1 MEAEKQ
7 SIFIQLDGNL
17 YRSDHLDPC
26 VLYFT
31 LFDVP
36 NRSAKIQSGSGLD
49 PEGRQRASAGPNIH
63 RKKNTSPSDTKKQE
77 DQQDQLLKKVNT
89 YIKDNHLKAQ
99 MTAKR
104 DERGV
109 VLVLQEA
116 VLFDTGEAKV
126 LKNAETLLHQI
137 AVLLQTI
144 PNDIQVEGH
153 TDSRNI
159 STYRYPSNW
168 ELSAARASGV
178 IQYFTSKEKLPS
190 KRFIAVGYADTKPV
204 KDNKTNEHMKENR
217 RVEIVI
223 KNQKRPLRKGRFLLC
238 SLLFRTYRI

>member
-1 MEAEKQ
+1 
-7 SIFIQLDGNL
+7 
-17 YRSDHLDPC
+17 
-26 VLYFT
+26 
-31 LFDVP
+31 
-36 NRSAKIQSGSGLD
+36 
-49 PEGRQRASAGPNIH
+49 
-63 RKKNTSPSDTKKQE
+63 
-77 DQQDQLLKKVNT
+77 
-89 YIKDNHLKAQ
+89 

-223 KNQKRPLRKGRFLLC
+223 KK
-238 SLLFRTYRI
+238 

>member
-1 MEAEKQ
+1 MKLRRERFERR
-7 SIFIQLDGNL
+7 N
-17 YRSDHLDPC
+17 
-26 VLYFT
+26 
-31 LFDVP
+31 
-36 NRSAKIQSGSGLD
+36 GSGKNNQSSSSWMVTFTDLITLILVFFILLFSMSQID
-49 PEGRQRASAGPNIH
+49 LQKFKAAVDSIQKEGNGLQPDQTSIEN
-63 RKKNTSPSDTKKQE
+63 KNPSPSDAKKQE

-137 AVLLQTI
+137 AVLLHTI

-223 KNQKRPLRKGRFLLC
+223 KKSKTT
-238 SLLFRTYRI
+238 SS

>member
-1 MEAEKQ
+1 MKLRRERFERRKNSQSSSSWMVTFTDLITLVLVFFILLFSMSQIDLQKFKAAVDSIQKEGGGLQPDQTSIEKKKTPPSEA
-7 SIFIQLDGNL
+7 
-17 YRSDHLDPC
+17 
-26 VLYFT
+26 
-31 LFDVP
+31 
-36 NRSAKIQSGSGLD
+36 
-49 PEGRQRASAGPNIH
+49 
-63 RKKNTSPSDTKKQE
+63 KKQA

-104 DERGV
+104 YERGV

-223 KNQKRPLRKGRFLLC
+223 KKSKTT
-238 SLLFRTYRI
+238 SS

>member
-1 MEAEKQ
+1 MKLRRE
-7 SIFIQLDGNL
+7 
-17 YRSDHLDPC
+17 R
-26 VLYFT
+26 
-31 LFDVP
+31 FDRR
-36 NRSAKIQSGSGLD
+36 NGSGKNSHSSSSWMVTFSDLITLILVFFILLFSMSQID
-49 PEGRQRASAGPNIH
+49 LQKFKAAVDSIQKEGGGLQPDQTSIE
-63 RKKNTSPSDTKKQE
+63 KKNTSPADAKKQE

-89 YIKDNHLKAQ
+89 YIKHNHLKAQ

-116 VLFDTGEAKV
+116 VLFDSGEAKV

-223 KNQKRPLRKGRFLLC
+223 KK
-238 SLLFRTYRI
+238 

>member
-1 MEAEKQ
+1 MKLRRE
-7 SIFIQLDGNL
+7 
-17 YRSDHLDPC
+17 R
-26 VLYFT
+26 
-31 LFDVP
+31 FDRR
-36 NRSAKIQSGSGLD
+36 NGSGKNSHSSSSWMVTFSDLITLILVFFILLFSMSQID
-49 PEGRQRASAGPNIH
+49 LQKFKAAVDSIQKEGGGLQPDQTSIE
-63 RKKNTSPSDTKKQE
+63 KKNTSPADAKKQE

-223 KNQKRPLRKGRFLLC
+223 KK
-238 SLLFRTYRI
+238 

>member
-1 MEAEKQ
+1 MKLRRERFERR
-7 SIFIQLDGNL
+7 N
-17 YRSDHLDPC
+17 
-26 VLYFT
+26 
-31 LFDVP
+31 
-36 NRSAKIQSGSGLD
+36 GSGKNSHSSSNWMVTFSDLITLILVFFILLFSMSQID
-49 PEGRQRASAGPNIH
+49 LQKFKAAVDSIQKEGGGLQPGQTSIE
-63 RKKNTSPSDTKKQE
+63 KKGTSPADAKKQE

-89 YIKDNHLKAQ
+89 YIKDNHLKTQ

-116 VLFDTGEAKV
+116 VLFDSGEAKV

-223 KNQKRPLRKGRFLLC
+223 KK
-238 SLLFRTYRI
+238 

>member
-1 MEAEKQ
+1 MKLRRERFERRKNSQSSSSWMVTFTDLITLVLVFFILLFSMSQIDLQKFKAAVDSIQKEGGGLQPDQTSIEKKKTPPSEA
-7 SIFIQLDGNL
+7 
-17 YRSDHLDPC
+17 
-26 VLYFT
+26 
-31 LFDVP
+31 
-36 NRSAKIQSGSGLD
+36 
-49 PEGRQRASAGPNIH
+49 
-63 RKKNTSPSDTKKQE
+63 KKQA

-223 KNQKRPLRKGRFLLC
+223 KKSKTT
-238 SLLFRTYRI
+238 SS

>member
-1 MEAEKQ
+1 MKLRRERFERRNGNGKNSQSSSSWMVTFTDLITLILVFFILLFSMSQIDLQKFKAAVDSIQKDGGGLQPDQTSIEK
-7 SIFIQLDGNL
+7 
-17 YRSDHLDPC
+17 
-26 VLYFT
+26 
-31 LFDVP
+31 
-36 NRSAKIQSGSGLD
+36 
-49 PEGRQRASAGPNIH
+49 
-63 RKKNTSPSDTKKQE
+63 KKTPPSDAKKQA

-204 KDNKTNEHMKENR
+204 EDNKTNEHMKENR

-223 KNQKRPLRKGRFLLC
+223 KKSKTT
-238 SLLFRTYRI
+238 SS

>member
-1 MEAEKQ
+1 MKLRRERFERR
-7 SIFIQLDGNL
+7 N
-17 YRSDHLDPC
+17 
-26 VLYFT
+26 
-31 LFDVP
+31 
-36 NRSAKIQSGSGLD
+36 GSGKNRQSSSNWMVTFTDLITLILVFFILLFSMSQID
-49 PEGRQRASAGPNIH
+49 LQKFKAAVESIQKEGGTLQPDQTSVEKKAETSA
-63 RKKNTSPSDTKKQE
+63 DAKKQE
-77 DQQDQLLKKVNT
+77 DQQDQLLKRVNT
-89 YIKDNHLKAQ
+89 YIKDHHLKAQ

-116 VLFDTGEAKV
+116 VLFDSGEAKV

-223 KNQKRPLRKGRFLLC
+223 KKSKTT
-238 SLLFRTYRI
+238 SS

>member
-1 MEAEKQ
+1 MKLRRERFDRRNGSGKNSHSSSSWMVTFSDLITLILVFFILLFSMSQIDLQKFKAAVD
-7 SIFIQLDGNL
+7 SIQ
-17 YRSDHLDPC
+17 
-26 VLYFT
+26 
-31 LFDVP
+31 
-36 NRSAKIQSGSGLD
+36 KEGSGLQPD
-49 PEGRQRASAGPNIH
+49 QTSIE
-63 RKKNTSPSDTKKQE
+63 KKDTSPAGAKKQE

-116 VLFDTGEAKV
+116 ALFDSGEAKV

-137 AVLLQTI
+137 AVFLQAI

-223 KNQKRPLRKGRFLLC
+223 KK
-238 SLLFRTYRI
+238 

>member
-1 MEAEKQ
+1 MKLRRERR
-7 SIFIQLDGNL
+7 N
-17 YRSDHLDPC
+17 
-26 VLYFT
+26 
-31 LFDVP
+31 
-36 NRSAKIQSGSGLD
+36 GSGKNSQSSSSWIVTFSDLITLILVFFILLFSMSQID
-49 PEGRQRASAGPNIH
+49 LQKFKAAVHSIQKEDGGHQPDQTSKVKKDASPADE
-63 RKKNTSPSDTKKQE
+63 KKKE
-77 DQQDQLLKKVNT
+77 DQQDQLFKKVNT
-89 YIKDNHLKAQ
+89 YIKDNHLNAQ

-116 VLFDTGEAKV
+116 VLFDSGEAKV
-126 LKNAETLLHQI
+126 LKNAESLLHQI
-137 AVLLQTI
+137 AVLLQAL

-190 KRFIAVGYADTKPV
+190 KRLIAVGYADTKPV

-223 KNQKRPLRKGRFLLC
+223 KKSKTT
-238 SLLFRTYRI
+238 SS

>member
-1 MEAEKQ
+1 MKLRRERFERRNGNGKNNQ
-7 SIFIQLDGNL
+7 SSSGWMVTFTDLVTLILVFFIL
-17 YRSDHLDPC
+17 
-26 VLYFT
+26 
-31 LFDVP
+31 LFSMSQIDLQKFKAAV
-36 NRSAKIQSGSGLD
+36 NSIQKEGSGLQ
-49 PEGRQRASAGPNIH
+49 PEQTAIDQKDTPSA
-63 RKKNTSPSDTKKQE
+63 DAKKQE
-77 DQQDQLLKKVNT
+77 NQQDQLLQKVNT
-89 YIKDNHLKAQ
+89 YIQEHQLKAK

-116 VLFDTGEAKV
+116 VLFDSGEAKV
-126 LKNAETLLHQI
+126 LENAETLLHQI

-223 KNQKRPLRKGRFLLC
+223 KKSKTT
-238 SLLFRTYRI
+238 SS

>member
-1 MEAEKQ
+1 MKLRRDRFERRNGNGKNNQ
-7 SIFIQLDGNL
+7 SSSGWMVTFTDLVTLILVFFIL
-17 YRSDHLDPC
+17 
-26 VLYFT
+26 
-31 LFDVP
+31 LFSMSQIDLQKFKAAVD
-36 NRSAKIQSGSGLD
+36 SIQKEGSGLQPD
-49 PEGRQRASAGPNIH
+49 QTAIDQ
-63 RKKNTSPSDTKKQE
+63 KDTPSSDAKKQE
-77 DQQDQLLKKVNT
+77 NQQDQLLQKVNT
-89 YIKDNHLKAQ
+89 YIQEHQLNAK

-116 VLFDTGEAKV
+116 VLFDSGEAKV
-126 LKNAETLLHQI
+126 LENAETLLHQI

-178 IQYFTSKEKLPS
+178 IQYFTAKEKLPS

-223 KNQKRPLRKGRFLLC
+223 KKSKTT
-238 SLLFRTYRI
+238 SS

>member
-1 MEAEKQ
+1 MKLRRE
-7 SIFIQLDGNL
+7 
-17 YRSDHLDPC
+17 R
-26 VLYFT
+26 
-31 LFDVP
+31 FDRR
-36 NRSAKIQSGSGLD
+36 NGSGKNSHSSSSWMVTFSDLITLILVFFILLFSMSQID
-49 PEGRQRASAGPNIH
+49 LQKFKAAVDSIQKEGGGLQPDQTSIE
-63 RKKNTSPSDTKKQE
+63 KKNTSPADAKKQE

-116 VLFDTGEAKV
+116 VLFVSGEAKV

-223 KNQKRPLRKGRFLLC
+223 KK
-238 SLLFRTYRI
+238 

>member
-1 MEAEKQ
+1 MKLRRERFERRK
-7 SIFIQLDGNL
+7 
-17 YRSDHLDPC
+17 
-26 VLYFT
+26 
-31 LFDVP
+31 
-36 NRSAKIQSGSGLD
+36 GSGKNRRSSSSWLVTFSD
-49 PEGRQRASAGPNIH
+49 LITLILVFFILLFSMSQIDLQKFKAAVESIQKEGGGIQPDQTSIE
-63 RKKNTSPSDTKKQE
+63 KKNTSPANAKKQK

-89 YIKDNHLKAQ
+89 YIKDHHLKAQ

-109 VLVLQEA
+109 VLVLQES
-116 VLFDTGEAKV
+116 VLFDSGEAKV
-126 LKNAETLLHQI
+126 LKNAETLLQQI
-137 AVLLQTI
+137 AVLLKTI

-159 STYRYPSNW
+159 ATYRYPSNW

-190 KRFIAVGYADTKPV
+190 TRFIAVGYADTKPV

-223 KNQKRPLRKGRFLLC
+223 KKSKTT
-238 SLLFRTYRI
+238 SS

>member
-1 MEAEKQ
+1 MKLRRE
-7 SIFIQLDGNL
+7 
-17 YRSDHLDPC
+17 R
-26 VLYFT
+26 
-31 LFDVP
+31 FDRR
-36 NRSAKIQSGSGLD
+36 NGSGKNSHSSSSWMVTFSDLITLILVFFILLFSMSQID
-49 PEGRQRASAGPNIH
+49 LQKFKAAVDSIQKEGGGLQPDQTSIE
-63 RKKNTSPSDTKKQE
+63 KKNTSPADAKKQE

-116 VLFDTGEAKV
+116 VLFDSGEAKV

-217 RVEIVI
+217 HMEIII
-223 KNQKRPLRKGRFLLC
+223 KK
-238 SLLFRTYRI
+238 

>member
-1 MEAEKQ
+1 MKLRRERFERRNGSGKNSQ
-7 SIFIQLDGNL
+7 SSSSWMVTFTDLITLILVFFIL
-17 YRSDHLDPC
+17 
-26 VLYFT
+26 
-31 LFDVP
+31 LFSMSQIDLQKFKTAVE
-36 NRSAKIQSGSGLD
+36 SIQKEGSGLQPD
-49 PEGRQRASAGPNIH
+49 QTSIE
-63 RKKNTSPSDTKKQE
+63 KKNTSRADAKKQE
-77 DQQDQLLKKVNT
+77 DQLLNKVNT
-89 YIKDNHLKAQ
+89 YIKDNHLNAL

-116 VLFDTGEAKV
+116 VLFDSGEAKV
-126 LKNAETLLHQI
+126 LKNAETLLHRI

-223 KNQKRPLRKGRFLLC
+223 KKSKTT
-238 SLLFRTYRI
+238 SS

>member
-1 MEAEKQ
+1 MKLRRERFERR
-7 SIFIQLDGNL
+7 N
-17 YRSDHLDPC
+17 
-26 VLYFT
+26 
-31 LFDVP
+31 
-36 NRSAKIQSGSGLD
+36 GSGKNSQSSSSWMVTFTDLITLILVFFILLFSMSQID
-49 PEGRQRASAGPNIH
+49 VQKFKAAVDSIQKEGGGLQPDQTSIE
-63 RKKNTSPSDTKKQE
+63 KKDTSPAYAEKQE

-89 YIKDNHLKAQ
+89 YIKDNHLKA
-99 MTAKR
+99 TAKR

-178 IQYFTSKEKLPS
+178 IQYFTSKENLPS

-223 KNQKRPLRKGRFLLC
+223 KKSKTT
-238 SLLFRTYRI
+238 SS

>member
-1 MEAEKQ
+1 MKLRRE
-7 SIFIQLDGNL
+7 
-17 YRSDHLDPC
+17 R
-26 VLYFT
+26 
-31 LFDVP
+31 FDRR
-36 NRSAKIQSGSGLD
+36 NGSGKNSHSSSSWMVTFSDLITLILVFFILLFSMSQID
-49 PEGRQRASAGPNIH
+49 LQKFKAAVDSIQKEGGGLQPDQTSIE
-63 RKKNTSPSDTKKQE
+63 KKNTSPADAKKQE

-116 VLFDTGEAKV
+116 VLFDSGEAKV

-223 KNQKRPLRKGRFLLC
+223 KK
-238 SLLFRTYRI
+238 

>member
-1 MEAEKQ
+1 M
-7 SIFIQLDGNL
+7 
-17 YRSDHLDPC
+17 
-26 VLYFT
+26 
-31 LFDVP
+31 
-36 NRSAKIQSGSGLD
+36 
-49 PEGRQRASAGPNIH
+49 
-63 RKKNTSPSDTKKQE
+63 
-77 DQQDQLLKKVNT
+77 NT
-89 YIKDNHLKAQ
+89 YIQEHQLKAK

-116 VLFDTGEAKV
+116 VLFDSGEAKV
-126 LKNAETLLHQI
+126 LENAETLLHQI
-137 AVLLQTI
+137 SVLLQTI

-223 KNQKRPLRKGRFLLC
+223 KKSKTT
-238 SLLFRTYRI
+238 SS

>member
-1 MEAEKQ
+1 MKLRRERFERR
-7 SIFIQLDGNL
+7 N
-17 YRSDHLDPC
+17 
-26 VLYFT
+26 
-31 LFDVP
+31 
-36 NRSAKIQSGSGLD
+36 GSGKNSQSSSNWMVTFTDLITLILVFFILLFSMSQID
-49 PEGRQRASAGPNIH
+49 LQKFKAAVDSIQKEGGGLQPDQTSVE
-63 RKKNTSPSDTKKQE
+63 KKSVDAKKRE

-116 VLFDTGEAKV
+116 VLFDSGEAKV

-223 KNQKRPLRKGRFLLC
+223 KKSKTT
-238 SLLFRTYRI
+238 SS

>member
-1 MEAEKQ
+1 MKLRRERFEKRNGSGKKRQPSSSWIVTFSDLITLILVFFILLFSMSQIDLQKFKAAVQ
-7 SIFIQLDGNL
+7 SIQKEGGGIQPDQA
-17 YRSDHLDPC
+17 SIVKKDIDPA
-26 VLYFT
+26 
-31 LFDVP
+31 D
-36 NRSAKIQSGSGLD
+36 A
-49 PEGRQRASAGPNIH
+49 
-63 RKKNTSPSDTKKQE
+63 KKQK

-89 YIKDNHLKAQ
+89 YIEDHHLKAQ

-109 VLVLQEA
+109 VLVLQES
-116 VLFDTGEAKV
+116 VLFESGEAKV
-126 LKNAETLLHQI
+126 LKNAEALLHHI
-137 AVLLQTI
+137 ATFLKTI

-178 IQYFTSKEKLPS
+178 IQYFTSKETLPS
-190 KRFIAVGYADTKPV
+190 TRFIAVGYADTKPV

-223 KNQKRPLRKGRFLLC
+223 KKTKTT
-238 SLLFRTYRI
+238 SS

>member
-1 MEAEKQ
+1 MKLRRERFERR
-7 SIFIQLDGNL
+7 N
-17 YRSDHLDPC
+17 
-26 VLYFT
+26 
-31 LFDVP
+31 
-36 NRSAKIQSGSGLD
+36 GSGKNSQSSSSWMVTFTDLITLILVFFILLFSMSQID
-49 PEGRQRASAGPNIH
+49 LQKFKAAVDSIQKEGNGLQPDQTSIE
-63 RKKNTSPSDTKKQE
+63 KKNTSPSDTKKQE
-77 DQQDQLLKKVNT
+77 DQQDQLLNKVNT

-223 KNQKRPLRKGRFLLC
+223 KKSKTT
-238 SLLFRTYRI
+238 SS